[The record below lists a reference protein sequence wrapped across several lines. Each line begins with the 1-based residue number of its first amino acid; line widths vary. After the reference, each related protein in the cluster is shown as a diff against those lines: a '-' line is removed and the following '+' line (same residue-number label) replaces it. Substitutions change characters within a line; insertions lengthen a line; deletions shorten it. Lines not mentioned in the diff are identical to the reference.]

1 MLKLG
6 VSADE
11 MKHIKET
18 RSSIVRDSASKT
30 RQKKLKQKQGVH
42 RVSLNMDN
50 PCSRPE

>member
-30 RQKKLKQKQGVH
+30 RQKKTETEARCTQGVPKH
-42 RVSLNMDN
+42 GQSL
-50 PCSRPE
+50 